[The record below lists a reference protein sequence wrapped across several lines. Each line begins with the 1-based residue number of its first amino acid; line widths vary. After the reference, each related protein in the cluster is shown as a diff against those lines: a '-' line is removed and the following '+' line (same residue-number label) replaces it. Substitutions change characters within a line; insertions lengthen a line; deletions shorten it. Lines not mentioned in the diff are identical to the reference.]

1 MRLNKLILKGFK
13 SFANK
18 TEILFTPGV
27 TTIVGPNGSGKSNI
41 SDAVRWVLGEQS
53 NKSLRANKASD
64 VIFQGTEEKKALGY
78 AQVSIVFSNDD
89 NALPVEYQE
98 VEVTRRMYRSGESE
112 FFINNKK
119 ARMKDVRELFLDTG
133 VGKDGYSII
142 GQGRIDEILS
152 NKPEDRRAIFEEASG
167 VSKYRY
173 KKEESLRKLDKTE
186 ANLLR
191 IKDIL
196 YEIEQN
202 EARLKGESEK
212 AREYKGLME
221 EYKKVDVSI
230 SYNAYEKIEKNLL
243 KFTADK
249 DRLIDDLKLS
259 EIRNKEVEESA
270 APLQAEL
277 KKYEALIDE
286 IKEQRNKDLRDFDIN
301 RQKLE
306 INKEKLKSIEDKVL
320 DNKLKEKEHENKL
333 LESEEKIKTLSLVKK
348 SSEETLLNIA
358 KDLEALKNENAS
370 YDRTSYDD
378 AMNMG
383 LALDKE
389 LEALRLSIENKNNNK
404 TTQNEKLTDI
414 EKKISDKENDL
425 NKQNDEFDKASEELK
440 ELNKLFNEKEN
451 LYKKAKD
458 EITAKVDDLAKSK
471 DAYFALEND
480 TRVLEKSYEMHK
492 NLEENLDGYYR
503 SVKEIAKAAKKNYF
517 KSDSRLVVDIFNCD
531 EKYSLAIESALQSN
545 LQAIVIDRDDYAKE
559 YIDFLKKNNYGR
571 ATFYPLNRYTSRS
584 NENYNINDKDA
595 IGFASEL
602 ITYDKKYDN
611 LFKSLLQRTV
621 VTTTFDAALRISK
634 AHKQYRYVS
643 LDGQIINSSGSIV
656 GGSQVKSSFIS
667 RKHMLTKLIDE
678 INEKKKSLEAA
689 KAALINKE
697 EVIKSEK
704 TSYDKLNEE
713 IIAINEKINA
723 AKKEINSLEIN
734 IAFAQRDISEAK
746 TQREELTKSLEA
758 LEEEI
763 AQGAKDLEELKSKK
777 LEHEKT
783 IEAEKE
789 LIKGFEEEKD
799 RRNEKLLQISVEKST
814 LEAKLERTVEDIAIS
829 QEYIAKS
836 QEIKDGLASDFKE
849 LSQNK
854 EALENENASIM
865 DFLKKNEELEQ
876 EYIDKINQKTDEKEK
891 VLSKI
896 FDLQNEIKTCQEG
909 IIAIKDEINK
919 NEVLLARN
927 EVMKDNIKE
936 KLLNDYFI
944 NVENIDKDSL
954 VKASSKDL
962 KELQEKIDAL
972 GDVSLSSIKEYED
985 TLTRLEFLRKQ
996 YDDMQESKEDLLNII
1011 DDIDETIKIKFKDN
1025 FNIIQGYFSEIF
1037 QNLFGGGEAKIYIS
1051 DESDILNSGIEIEAR
1066 PPGKSMQS
1074 LSLLSGGE
1082 KTLTAIALLFAVLK
1096 SKPSPFCILDEI
1108 DAALDDANISKY
1120 TAYLDRIKDET
1131 QFILIT
1137 HRKVTMEI
1145 SDAIYGITM
1154 KEKGISSILS
1164 MKLT

>member
-1 MRLNKLILKGFK
+1 
-13 SFANK
+13 
-18 TEILFTPGV
+18 
-27 TTIVGPNGSGKSNI
+27 
-41 SDAVRWVLGEQS
+41 
-53 NKSLRANKASD
+53 
-64 VIFQGTEEKKALGY
+64 
-78 AQVSIVFSNDD
+78 
-89 NALPVEYQE
+89 
-98 VEVTRRMYRSGESE
+98 
-112 FFINNKK
+112 
-119 ARMKDVRELFLDTG
+119 
-133 VGKDGYSII
+133 
-142 GQGRIDEILS
+142 
-152 NKPEDRRAIFEEASG
+152 
-167 VSKYRY
+167 
-173 KKEESLRKLDKTE
+173 
-186 ANLLR
+186 
-191 IKDIL
+191 
-196 YEIEQN
+196 
-202 EARLKGESEK
+202 
-212 AREYKGLME
+212 
-221 EYKKVDVSI
+221 
-230 SYNAYEKIEKNLL
+230 
-243 KFTADK
+243 
-249 DRLIDDLKLS
+249 
-259 EIRNKEVEESA
+259 
-270 APLQAEL
+270 
-277 KKYEALIDE
+277 
-286 IKEQRNKDLRDFDIN
+286 
-301 RQKLE
+301 
-306 INKEKLKSIEDKVL
+306 
-320 DNKLKEKEHENKL
+320 
-333 LESEEKIKTLSLVKK
+333 
-348 SSEETLLNIA
+348 
-358 KDLEALKNENAS
+358 
-370 YDRTSYDD
+370 
-378 AMNMG
+378 
-383 LALDKE
+383 
-389 LEALRLSIENKNNNK
+389 
-404 TTQNEKLTDI
+404 
-414 EKKISDKENDL
+414 
-425 NKQNDEFDKASEELK
+425 
-440 ELNKLFNEKEN
+440 
-451 LYKKAKD
+451 
-458 EITAKVDDLAKSK
+458 
-471 DAYFALEND
+471 
-480 TRVLEKSYEMHK
+480 
-492 NLEENLDGYYR
+492 
-503 SVKEIAKAAKKNYF
+503 
-517 KSDSRLVVDIFNCD
+517 
-531 EKYSLAIESALQSN
+531 
-545 LQAIVIDRDDYAKE
+545 
-559 YIDFLKKNNYGR
+559 
-571 ATFYPLNRYTSRS
+571 
-584 NENYNINDKDA
+584 
-595 IGFASEL
+595 
-602 ITYDKKYDN
+602 
-611 LFKSLLQRTV
+611 
-621 VTTTFDAALRISK
+621 
-634 AHKQYRYVS
+634 
-643 LDGQIINSSGSIV
+643 
-656 GGSQVKSSFIS
+656 
-667 RKHMLTKLIDE
+667 MLTKLMDE

-697 EVIKSEK
+697 EELKNKKI
-704 TSYDKLNEE
+704 SYDKLNEE

-746 TQREELTKSLEA
+746 TQREELTRLLEA
-758 LEEEI
+758 LEEEL

-814 LEAKLERTVEDIAIS
+814 FEAKLERTEEDIAIS

-936 KLLNDYFI
+936 KLSNDYFI
-944 NVENIDKDSL
+944 NVENIDKESL

-1025 FNIIQGYFSEIF
+1025 FNIIQGYFSDIF

>member
-18 TEILFTPGV
+18 TEIVFTPGV
-27 TTIVGPNGSGKSNI
+27 TTVVGPNGSGKSNI

-259 EIRNKEVEESA
+259 EIKNKEVEESA

-306 INKEKLKSIEDKVL
+306 INKEKLRSIEDKIL

-333 LESEEKIKTLSLVKK
+333 LESEEKIKTLSILKK
-348 SSEETLLNIA
+348 SSEETLLKIA

-404 TTQNEKLTDI
+404 ATQNEKLTDI
-414 EKKISDKENDL
+414 EKKISDKENEL
-425 NKQNDEFDKASEELK
+425 NKQNDEFDKANNNLND
-440 ELNKLFNEKEN
+440 LNKTFSEKVE

-458 EITAKVDDLAKSK
+458 EITAKVDDLVKSK

-480 TRVLEKSYEMHK
+480 IRVLEKSYEMHK

-545 LQAIVIDRDDYAKE
+545 LQAIVIDRDDDAKE

-571 ATFYPLNRYTSRS
+571 ATFYPLNRYNSRS

-634 AHKQYRYVS
+634 VYKQYRYVS

-667 RKHMLTKLIDE
+667 RKHMLTKLMDE
-678 INEKKKSLEAA
+678 IKEKEKALADAKKL
-689 KAALINKE
+689 LINNE
-697 EVIKSEK
+697 EEIKLEK
-704 TSYDKLNEE
+704 ISYDKLNEE
-713 IIAINEKINA
+713 IIAINEKINT

-746 TQREELTKSLEA
+746 TQREELMKSLEA

-763 AQGAKDLEELKSKK
+763 AQGTKGLEELKSKK

-814 LEAKLERTVEDIAIS
+814 LEAKLERTEEDLAIS

-836 QEIKDGLASDFKE
+836 QEIKDGLANDFKE
-849 LSQNK
+849 LSKNK

-896 FDLQNEIKTCQEG
+896 FDLQNEIKTCQES

-936 KLLNDYFI
+936 KLSNDYFI
-944 NVENIDKDSL
+944 NVENIDKESL
-954 VKASSKDL
+954 VKASTKDL
-962 KELQEKIDAL
+962 KELQEKIDVL

>member
-18 TEILFTPGV
+18 TEIVFTPGV

-78 AQVSIVFSNDD
+78 AQVSIIFSNDD

-259 EIRNKEVEESA
+259 EIKNKEVEESA

-333 LESEEKIKTLSLVKK
+333 LESEEKIKTLSILKK

-383 LALDKE
+383 LKLDKE

-404 TTQNEKLTDI
+404 ATQNEKLTDI
-414 EKKISDKENDL
+414 EKKISDKENEL
-425 NKQNDEFDKASEELK
+425 NKQNDEFDKANSN
-440 ELNKLFNEKEN
+440 LNDLTKTFGEKEK

-480 TRVLEKSYEMHK
+480 IRVLEKSYEMHK

-517 KSDSRLVVDIFNCD
+517 KSESRLVVDIFNCD

-545 LQAIVIDRDDYAKE
+545 LQAIVIDRDDDAKE

-634 AHKQYRYVS
+634 VYKQYRYVS

-667 RKHMLTKLIDE
+667 RKHMLTKLMDE
-678 INEKKKSLEAA
+678 TNEKRKSLEAA

-697 EVIKSEK
+697 EEIKTEK
-704 TSYDKLNEE
+704 TSHDKLNEE
-713 IIAINEKINA
+713 IIAINEKINV

-746 TQREELTKSLEA
+746 IQREELTRSLEV

-763 AQGAKDLEELKSKK
+763 TQGTKNLEELKSKK
-777 LEHEKT
+777 LEHEKK

-814 LEAKLERTVEDIAIS
+814 LEAKLERTEEDIAIS
-829 QEYIAKS
+829 QDYIAKS

-854 EALENENASIM
+854 EAFENENASIM

-936 KLLNDYFI
+936 KLSNDYFI
-944 NVENIDKDSL
+944 NVENIDKESL
-954 VKASSKDL
+954 VKASTKDL
-962 KELQEKIDAL
+962 KELQEKIDSL

-996 YDDMQESKEDLLNII
+996 YDDMQESKDDLLNII

>member
-13 SFANK
+13 SFANR
-18 TEILFTPGV
+18 TEIVFTPGV

-78 AQVSIVFSNDD
+78 AQVSIIFSNDD

-112 FFINNKK
+112 FLINNKK

-173 KKEESLRKLDKTE
+173 KKEESLRKLEKTE

-259 EIRNKEVEESA
+259 EIKNKEVEESA

-306 INKEKLKSIEDKVL
+306 INKEKLRSIEDKIL

-333 LESEEKIKTLSLVKK
+333 LESEEKIKTLSILKK

-404 TTQNEKLTDI
+404 ATQNEKLTDI
-414 EKKISDKENDL
+414 EKKISDKENEL
-425 NKQNDEFDKASEELK
+425 NKQNDEFDKANNNLND
-440 ELNKLFNEKEN
+440 LNKTFSEKVE

-458 EITAKVDDLAKSK
+458 EITAKVDDLVKSK

-480 TRVLEKSYEMHK
+480 IRVLEKSYEMHK

-545 LQAIVIDRDDYAKE
+545 LQAIVIDRDDDAKE

-571 ATFYPLNRYTSRS
+571 ATFYPLNRYNSRS
-584 NENYNINDKDA
+584 NENYNIKDKDA

-634 AHKQYRYVS
+634 VYKQYRYVS

-667 RKHMLTKLIDE
+667 RKHMLTKLMDE
-678 INEKKKSLEAA
+678 IKEKEKALADAKKL
-689 KAALINKE
+689 LINNE
-697 EVIKSEK
+697 EEIKLEK
-704 TSYDKLNEE
+704 ISYDKLNEE
-713 IIAINEKINA
+713 IIAINEKINT

-746 TQREELTKSLEA
+746 TQREEFTKSLEVF
-758 LEEEI
+758 EEEI
-763 AQGAKDLEELKSKK
+763 AQGTKDLEELKHKK

-814 LEAKLERTVEDIAIS
+814 LEAKLERTEEDIAIS

-836 QEIKDGLASDFKE
+836 QEIKDGLANDFKD
-849 LSQNK
+849 LSKNK

-936 KLLNDYFI
+936 KLSNDYFI

>member
-18 TEILFTPGV
+18 TEIVFTPGV
-27 TTIVGPNGSGKSNI
+27 TTVVGPNGSGKSNI

-78 AQVSIVFSNDD
+78 AQVSIIFSNDD

-112 FFINNKK
+112 FLINNKK
-119 ARMKDVRELFLDTG
+119 ARLKDVKELFLDTG

-186 ANLLR
+186 TNLLR

-202 EARLKGESEK
+202 EARLKDESQK
-212 AREYKGLME
+212 AREYKTLME

-230 SYNAYEKIEKNLL
+230 SYYAYEKIEKNLIKFMGDKERLLDEL
-243 KFTADK
+243 K
-249 DRLIDDLKLS
+249 IS
-259 EIRNKEVEESA
+259 EEKNKEVEASA
-270 APLQAEL
+270 LPLQSEL
-277 KKYEALIDE
+277 KKYELLIDE
-286 IKEQRNKDLRDFDIN
+286 IKEKRNKDLRDFDTN

-306 INKEKLKSIEDKVL
+306 LNKEKLKSIEDKL
-320 DNKLKEKEHENKL
+320 FDNKLREKEHEKKL
-333 LESEEKIKTLSLVKK
+333 KESEEKIDSLGKKK
-348 SSEETLLNIA
+348 SLSEEKLLGINKELEDLKKEKSSFDKANYDEAIEKNIELD
-358 KDLEALKNENAS
+358 KILEALKLNIENAKNNKNDLLS
-370 YDRTSYDD
+370 SLKELETKFELKENEIKTKKDELNKSKVELDSL
-378 AMNMG
+378 NN
-383 LALDKE
+383 LFLDKE
-389 LEALRLSIENKNNNK
+389 K
-404 TTQNEKLTDI
+404 TYTNI
-414 EKKISDKENDL
+414 KEHIAQ
-425 NKQNDEFDKASEELK
+425 KTE
-440 ELNKLFNEKEN
+440 ELNKE
-451 LYKKAKD
+451 
-458 EITAKVDDLAKSK
+458 K
-471 DAYFALEND
+471 DAFINLEND
-480 TRVLEKSYEMHK
+480 IKVLYKSYEMHK

-503 SVKEIAKAAKKNYF
+503 SIREIAKAVKKNYF
-517 KSDSRLVVDIFNCD
+517 KTKSTLLVDIFTC
-531 EKYSLAIESALQSN
+531 EEQYALAIESALQSN
-545 LQAIVIDRDDYAKE
+545 LQAIVIDKDDDAKE

-571 ATFYPLNRYTSRS
+571 ATFYPLNRYNFKSK
-584 NENYNINDKDA
+584 ENFDIDDKDA
-595 IGFASEL
+595 IAFASEL
-602 ITYDKKYDN
+602 ITYDKKYDA
-611 LFKSLLQRTV
+611 LFKTLLQKTV
-621 VTTTFDAALRISK
+621 VTKTFDAALKISK
-634 AHKQYRYVS
+634 KYKQYRYVS
-643 LDGQIINSSGSIV
+643 LDGQIINPSGSIV

-667 RKHMLTKLIDE
+667 RKQMLTKLMDE
-678 INEKKKSLEAA
+678 INDKKKMLEDEKILLA
-689 KAALINKE
+689 KKDADISHDKQNF
-697 EVIKSEK
+697 
-704 TSYDKLNEE
+704 DKLNQE
-713 IIAINEKINA
+713 IISYNEKISTS
-723 AKKEINSLEIN
+723 KKEINSAEIN
-734 IAFAQRDISEAK
+734 ISFMQ
-746 TQREELTKSLEA
+746 
-758 LEEEI
+758 
-763 AQGAKDLEELKSKK
+763 KDLDDTKK
-777 LEHEKT
+777 NIESLNLTITTSDENINKYLSEFDMRKKEKDEHDKT
-783 IEAEKE
+783 LLYQKDAM
-789 LIKGFEEEKD
+789 KGFEEEKEK
-799 RRNEKLLQISVEKST
+799 RNEKLLQMSVEKSSI
-814 LEAKLERTVEDIAIS
+814 EAKIDRLKDDIDEAYL
-829 QEYIAKS
+829 YINS
-836 QEIKDGLASDFKE
+836 SDEIKEKLLKGY
-849 LSQNK
+849 
-854 EALENENASIM
+854 EALSKDKESLSSENASIM
-865 DFLKKNEELEQ
+865 DFLKNNEELEQ
-876 EYIDKINQKTDEKEK
+876 EYIDKINQKTSEKEK

-896 FDLQNEIKTCQEG
+896 FDLQSAIKSCQEN

-919 NEVLLARN
+919 NDVLLARN

-936 KLLNDYFI
+936 KLSSDYFI
-944 NVENIDKDSL
+944 NIENIDTASL

-962 KELQEKIDAL
+962 KELQEKIDTL

-1025 FNIIQGYFSEIF
+1025 FNIIQGHFSEIF
-1037 QNLFGGGEAKIYIS
+1037 KNLFGGGEAKIYIT
-1051 DESDILNSGIEIEAR
+1051 DQNDILNSGIEIEAR

>member
-13 SFANK
+13 SFANR
-18 TEILFTPGV
+18 TEIVFTPGV

-78 AQVSIVFSNDD
+78 AQVSIIFSNDD

-112 FFINNKK
+112 FLINNKK

-173 KKEESLRKLDKTE
+173 KKEESLRKLEKTE

-259 EIRNKEVEESA
+259 EIKNKEVEESA

-306 INKEKLKSIEDKVL
+306 INKEKLRSIEDKIL

-333 LESEEKIKTLSLVKK
+333 LESEEKIKTLSILKK
-348 SSEETLLNIA
+348 SSEETLLKIA

-404 TTQNEKLTDI
+404 ATQNEKLTDI
-414 EKKISDKENDL
+414 EKRISDKENEL
-425 NKQNDEFDKASEELK
+425 NKQNDEFDKANNNLND
-440 ELNKLFNEKEN
+440 LNKTFSEKVE

-458 EITAKVDDLAKSK
+458 EITAKVDDLVKSK

-480 TRVLEKSYEMHK
+480 IRVLEKSYEMHK

-545 LQAIVIDRDDYAKE
+545 LQAIVIDRDDDAKE

-571 ATFYPLNRYTSRS
+571 ATFYPLNRYNSRS

-634 AHKQYRYVS
+634 VYKQYRYVS

-667 RKHMLTKLIDE
+667 RKHMLTKLMDE
-678 INEKKKSLEAA
+678 IKEKEKALADAKKL
-689 KAALINKE
+689 LINNE
-697 EVIKSEK
+697 EEIKLEK
-704 TSYDKLNEE
+704 ISYDKLNEE
-713 IIAINEKINA
+713 IIAINEKINT

-746 TQREELTKSLEA
+746 TQREELMKSLEA

-763 AQGAKDLEELKSKK
+763 AQGTKGLEELKSKK

-814 LEAKLERTVEDIAIS
+814 LEAKLERTEEDIVIS

-936 KLLNDYFI
+936 KLSNDYFI
-944 NVENIDKDSL
+944 NVENIDKESL
-954 VKASSKDL
+954 VKASTKDL

>member
-18 TEILFTPGV
+18 TEIVFTPGV
-27 TTIVGPNGSGKSNI
+27 TTVVGPNGSGKSNI

-78 AQVSIVFSNDD
+78 AQVSIIFSNED

-112 FFINNKK
+112 FLINNKK
-119 ARMKDVRELFLDTG
+119 ARLKDVRELFLDTG

-202 EARLKGESEK
+202 EARLKEESEK
-212 AREYKGLME
+212 AREYKGFME
-221 EYKKVDVSI
+221 EYKKVDVSL
-230 SYNAYEKIEKNLL
+230 SYYAYEKIEKNLL
-243 KFTADK
+243 KFSDEK
-249 DRLIDDLKLS
+249 QRLNDELRSS
-259 EIRNKEVEESA
+259 EEKNKEVEESA
-270 APLQAEL
+270 APLQSEL

-286 IKEQRNKDLRDFDIN
+286 IKEKRNKDLRDFDTN

-306 INKEKLKSIEDKVL
+306 INKEKLKGIEDKIF
-320 DNKLKEKEHENKL
+320 DNKLREKEHLIKL
-333 LESEEKIKTLSLVKK
+333 KESEEKIKNLSKEKKLGEEKLHELNKSLDALREEKNSYDK
-348 SSEETLLNIA
+348 SSYDEAIQKNIELD
-358 KDLEALKNENAS
+358 KGLEALKLKIDNANS
-370 YDRTSYDD
+370 
-378 AMNMG
+378 NKELL
-383 LALDKE
+383 LANLKEAEEKLSFKEKE
-389 LEALRLSIENKNNNK
+389 LESKEAELKKHEDDLELLNKDYISQEKAYNDLK
-404 TTQNEKLTDI
+404 LEITQ
-414 EKKISDKENDL
+414 KIDDL
-425 NKQNDEFDKASEELK
+425 NK
-440 ELNKLFNEKEN
+440 
-451 LYKKAKD
+451 AKD
-458 EITAKVDDLAKSK
+458 TLTN
-471 DAYFALEND
+471 LEND
-480 TRVLEKSYEMHK
+480 IKVLHKSYEMHK

-503 SVKEIAKAAKKNYF
+503 SVREIAKAAKKNYF
-517 KSDSRLVVDIFNCD
+517 ASESRLLVDIFDCE

-545 LQAIVIDRDDYAKE
+545 LQAIVIDKDDDAKE

-571 ATFYPLNRYTSRS
+571 ATFYPLNRYSLRS
-584 NENYNINDKDA
+584 NERFEIKDNEA

-602 ITYDKKYDN
+602 ISYDKKYEK
-611 LFKSLLQRTV
+611 LFKSLLQKTV
-621 VTTTFDAALRISK
+621 ITKTFDAALKISRQY
-634 AHKQYRYVS
+634 KQYRYVS

-667 RKHMLTKLIDE
+667 RKQMLTKLMDE
-678 INEKKKSLEAA
+678 IKDKKKIYEEDKLALASSEADI
-689 KAALINKE
+689 KA
-697 EVIKSEK
+697 EK
-704 TSYDKLNEE
+704 QNYDKLTQE
-713 IIAINEKINA
+713 ILAFNEKINTH
-723 AKKEINSLEIN
+723 KKEISSLEIN
-734 IAFAQRDISEAK
+734 ISYMQKDIDNSKSQLISVKDNIKTSEASINTYIQNYETMK
-746 TQREELTKSLEA
+746 QE
-758 LEEEI
+758 
-763 AQGAKDLEELKSKK
+763 K
-777 LEHEKT
+777 LEHDKKLSIEKD
-783 IEAEKE
+783 AM
-789 LIKGFEEEKD
+789 KGFEEEKEK
-799 RRNEKLLQISVEKST
+799 RNEKVLQLSVEKST
-814 LEAKLERTVEDIAIS
+814 LEAKLDRLNDDIDEAYQYINNSETIKERLKMDL
-829 QEYIAKS
+829 
-836 QEIKDGLASDFKE
+836 DE
-849 LSQNK
+849 LSKTKKN
-854 EALENENASIM
+854 LESENAGIM
-865 DFLKKNEELEQ
+865 EFLKNNEELEQ
-876 EYIDKINQKTDEKEK
+876 EYIDKINQKTSEKEK

-896 FDLQNEIKTCQEG
+896 FDLQNAIKACQES
-909 IIAIKDEINK
+909 IIAIKDEINR
-919 NEVLLARN
+919 NEVLVARN

-936 KLLNDYFI
+936 KLANDYFI
-944 NVENIDKDSL
+944 NIESIDTENLI
-954 VKASSKDL
+954 KASSKDL
-962 KELQEKIDAL
+962 KALQEKIDVL
-972 GDVSLSSIKEYED
+972 GDVSLSSIKEYDD

-996 YDDMQESKEDLLNII
+996 YDDMQDSKEDLLNII

-1025 FNIIQGYFSEIF
+1025 FNIIQGYFSDIF
-1037 QNLFGGGEAKIYIS
+1037 KNLFGGGEAKIYIT
-1051 DESDILNSGIEIEAR
+1051 DQNDILNSGIEIEAR

>member
-13 SFANK
+13 SFANR
-18 TEILFTPGV
+18 TEIVFTPGV

-78 AQVSIVFSNDD
+78 AQVSIIFSNDD

-249 DRLIDDLKLS
+249 ERLIDDLKLS
-259 EIRNKEVEESA
+259 EIKNKEVEESA

-306 INKEKLKSIEDKVL
+306 INREKLRSIEDKVL

-348 SSEETLLNIA
+348 SSEETLLKIA
-358 KDLEALKNENAS
+358 EDLEALKNENVS

-389 LEALRLSIENKNNNK
+389 LEALRISIENKNNNK

-414 EKKISDKENDL
+414 EKKISDKENEL
-425 NKQNDEFDKASEELK
+425 NKQNDEFDKANNN
-440 ELNKLFNEKEN
+440 LNDLTKTFSEKEE

-458 EITAKVDDLAKSK
+458 EITAKVDELAKSK

-480 TRVLEKSYEMHK
+480 IRVLEKSYEMHK

-517 KSDSRLVVDIFNCD
+517 KSESRLVVDIFNCD

-545 LQAIVIDRDDYAKE
+545 LQAIVIDRDDDAKE

-571 ATFYPLNRYTSRS
+571 VTFYPLNRYNSRS
-584 NENYNINDKDA
+584 KENYNIKDKDA

-634 AHKQYRYVS
+634 VHKQYRYVS

-667 RKHMLTKLIDE
+667 RKHMLTKLMDE

-689 KAALINKE
+689 KAAIINKE
-697 EVIKSEK
+697 EELKSEK

-734 IAFAQRDISEAK
+734 INFSKRDISEAK
-746 TQREELTKSLEA
+746 TQREELCKSLEA
-758 LEEEI
+758 LEEEL
-763 AQGAKDLEELKSKK
+763 AQGIKGLEELKSKK
-777 LEHEKT
+777 LEHERK

-936 KLLNDYFI
+936 KLSNDYFI
-944 NVENIDKDSL
+944 NVENIDKESL
-954 VKASSKDL
+954 VKASTKDL

>member
-13 SFANK
+13 SFANR
-18 TEILFTPGV
+18 TEIVFTPGV

-78 AQVSIVFSNDD
+78 AQVSIIFSNDD

-112 FFINNKK
+112 FLINNKK

-173 KKEESLRKLDKTE
+173 KKEESLRKLEKTE

-259 EIRNKEVEESA
+259 EIKNKEVEESA

-306 INKEKLKSIEDKVL
+306 INKEKLRSIEDKIL

-333 LESEEKIKTLSLVKK
+333 LESEEKIKTLSILKK
-348 SSEETLLNIA
+348 SSEETLLKIA

-404 TTQNEKLTDI
+404 ATQNEKLTDI
-414 EKKISDKENDL
+414 EKKISDKENEL
-425 NKQNDEFDKASEELK
+425 NKQNDEFDKANNNLND
-440 ELNKLFNEKEN
+440 LNKTFSEKVE

-458 EITAKVDDLAKSK
+458 EITAKVDDLVKSK

-480 TRVLEKSYEMHK
+480 IRVLEKSYEMHK

-545 LQAIVIDRDDYAKE
+545 LQAIVIDRDDDAKE

-571 ATFYPLNRYTSRS
+571 ATFYPLNRYNSRS

-634 AHKQYRYVS
+634 VYKQYRYVS

-667 RKHMLTKLIDE
+667 RKHMLTKLMDE
-678 INEKKKSLEAA
+678 IKEKEKALADAKKH
-689 KAALINKE
+689 LINNE
-697 EVIKSEK
+697 EEIKLEK
-704 TSYDKLNEE
+704 ISYDKLNEE
-713 IIAINEKINA
+713 IIAINEKINT

-746 TQREELTKSLEA
+746 TQREELMKSLEA

-763 AQGAKDLEELKSKK
+763 AQGTKGLEELKSKK

-814 LEAKLERTVEDIAIS
+814 LEAKLERTEEDIAIS

-836 QEIKDGLASDFKE
+836 QEIKDGLANDFKE
-849 LSQNK
+849 LSKNK

-896 FDLQNEIKTCQEG
+896 FDLQNEIKTCQES

-936 KLLNDYFI
+936 KLSNDYFI
-944 NVENIDKDSL
+944 NVENIDKESL
-954 VKASSKDL
+954 VKASTKDL

>member
-1 MRLNKLILKGFK
+1 
-13 SFANK
+13 
-18 TEILFTPGV
+18 
-27 TTIVGPNGSGKSNI
+27 
-41 SDAVRWVLGEQS
+41 
-53 NKSLRANKASD
+53 
-64 VIFQGTEEKKALGY
+64 
-78 AQVSIVFSNDD
+78 
-89 NALPVEYQE
+89 
-98 VEVTRRMYRSGESE
+98 
-112 FFINNKK
+112 
-119 ARMKDVRELFLDTG
+119 
-133 VGKDGYSII
+133 
-142 GQGRIDEILS
+142 
-152 NKPEDRRAIFEEASG
+152 
-167 VSKYRY
+167 
-173 KKEESLRKLDKTE
+173 
-186 ANLLR
+186 
-191 IKDIL
+191 
-196 YEIEQN
+196 
-202 EARLKGESEK
+202 
-212 AREYKGLME
+212 
-221 EYKKVDVSI
+221 
-230 SYNAYEKIEKNLL
+230 
-243 KFTADK
+243 
-249 DRLIDDLKLS
+249 
-259 EIRNKEVEESA
+259 
-270 APLQAEL
+270 
-277 KKYEALIDE
+277 
-286 IKEQRNKDLRDFDIN
+286 
-301 RQKLE
+301 
-306 INKEKLKSIEDKVL
+306 
-320 DNKLKEKEHENKL
+320 
-333 LESEEKIKTLSLVKK
+333 
-348 SSEETLLNIA
+348 
-358 KDLEALKNENAS
+358 
-370 YDRTSYDD
+370 
-378 AMNMG
+378 
-383 LALDKE
+383 
-389 LEALRLSIENKNNNK
+389 
-404 TTQNEKLTDI
+404 
-414 EKKISDKENDL
+414 
-425 NKQNDEFDKASEELK
+425 
-440 ELNKLFNEKEN
+440 
-451 LYKKAKD
+451 
-458 EITAKVDDLAKSK
+458 
-471 DAYFALEND
+471 
-480 TRVLEKSYEMHK
+480 
-492 NLEENLDGYYR
+492 
-503 SVKEIAKAAKKNYF
+503 
-517 KSDSRLVVDIFNCD
+517 
-531 EKYSLAIESALQSN
+531 
-545 LQAIVIDRDDYAKE
+545 
-559 YIDFLKKNNYGR
+559 
-571 ATFYPLNRYTSRS
+571 
-584 NENYNINDKDA
+584 
-595 IGFASEL
+595 
-602 ITYDKKYDN
+602 
-611 LFKSLLQRTV
+611 
-621 VTTTFDAALRISK
+621 
-634 AHKQYRYVS
+634 
-643 LDGQIINSSGSIV
+643 
-656 GGSQVKSSFIS
+656 
-667 RKHMLTKLIDE
+667 MLTKLMDE
-678 INEKKKSLEAA
+678 IKEKKKSLEVA

-697 EVIKSEK
+697 EEIKTEK

-713 IIAINEKINA
+713 IIAINEKINTV
-723 AKKEINSLEIN
+723 KKEINSLEIN

-746 TQREELTKSLEA
+746 TQREELTKLLEA
-758 LEEEI
+758 LEEEL

-789 LIKGFEEEKD
+789 LIKGFEAEKD

-814 LEAKLERTVEDIAIS
+814 LEAKLERTEEDIAIS

-836 QEIKDGLASDFKE
+836 QEIKDGLASEFKE

-909 IIAIKDEINK
+909 IITIKDEINK

-936 KLLNDYFI
+936 KLSNDYFI
-944 NVENIDKDSL
+944 NVENIDKESL
-954 VKASSKDL
+954 VKASTKDL

>member
-18 TEILFTPGV
+18 TEIVFTPGV

-212 AREYKGLME
+212 AREYKSLME

-249 DRLIDDLKLS
+249 ERLIDDLKLS
-259 EIRNKEVEESA
+259 EIKNKEVEESA

-306 INKEKLKSIEDKVL
+306 INKERLTSIEDKVL

-333 LESEEKIKTLSLVKK
+333 LESEEKIKTLSILKK

-389 LEALRLSIENKNNNK
+389 LEALRLNIENKNNNK

-414 EKKISDKENDL
+414 EKKISDKENEL
-425 NKQNDEFDKASEELK
+425 NKQNDEFDKANNNLNDLNKTFGEKEEL
-440 ELNKLFNEKEN
+440 
-451 LYKKAKD
+451 YKTAKD
-458 EITAKVDDLAKSK
+458 EITAKVDELAKSK

-480 TRVLEKSYEMHK
+480 IRVLEKSYEMHK

-517 KSDSRLVVDIFNCD
+517 KSESRLVVDIFNCD

-545 LQAIVIDRDDYAKE
+545 LQAIVIDRDDDAKE

-571 ATFYPLNRYTSRS
+571 ATFYPLNRYNSRS
-584 NENYNINDKDA
+584 NENYNIKDKDA

-634 AHKQYRYVS
+634 VYKQYRYVS

-667 RKHMLTKLIDE
+667 RKHMLTKLMDE
-678 INEKKKSLEAA
+678 IKEKKKSLEAA

-697 EVIKSEK
+697 EELKNEK

-746 TQREELTKSLEA
+746 TQREELMKSLEA

-763 AQGAKDLEELKSKK
+763 AQGTKDLEELKSKK

-814 LEAKLERTVEDIAIS
+814 LEAKLERTEEDIAIS

-927 EVMKDNIKE
+927 EVMKDNIKV
-936 KLLNDYFI
+936 KLSNDYFI

-996 YDDMQESKEDLLNII
+996 YDDMQVSKEDLLNII

>member
-13 SFANK
+13 SFANR
-18 TEILFTPGV
+18 TEIVFTPGV

-78 AQVSIVFSNDD
+78 AQVSIIFSNDD

-112 FFINNKK
+112 FLINNKK
-119 ARMKDVRELFLDTG
+119 ARLKDVRELFLDTG

-173 KKEESLRKLDKTE
+173 KKEESLRKLEKTE

-259 EIRNKEVEESA
+259 EIKNKEVEDSA

-306 INKEKLKSIEDKVL
+306 INKEKLRSIEDKIL

-333 LESEEKIKTLSLVKK
+333 LESEEKIKTLSILKK
-348 SSEETLLNIA
+348 SSEETLLKIA

-404 TTQNEKLTDI
+404 ATQNEKLTDI
-414 EKKISDKENDL
+414 EKKISDKENEL
-425 NKQNDEFDKASEELK
+425 NKQNDEFDKANNNLND
-440 ELNKLFNEKEN
+440 LNKTFSEKVE

-458 EITAKVDDLAKSK
+458 EITAKVDDLVKSK

-480 TRVLEKSYEMHK
+480 IRVLEKSYEMHK

-545 LQAIVIDRDDYAKE
+545 LQAIVIDRDDDAKE

-571 ATFYPLNRYTSRS
+571 ATFYPLNRYNSRS

-634 AHKQYRYVS
+634 VYKQYRYVS

-667 RKHMLTKLIDE
+667 RKHMLTKLMDE
-678 INEKKKSLEAA
+678 IKEKEKALADAKKL
-689 KAALINKE
+689 LINNE
-697 EVIKSEK
+697 EEIKLEK
-704 TSYDKLNEE
+704 ISYDKLNEE
-713 IIAINEKINA
+713 IIAINEKINT

-746 TQREELTKSLEA
+746 TQREELMKSLEA

-763 AQGAKDLEELKSKK
+763 AQGTKGLEELKSKK

-814 LEAKLERTVEDIAIS
+814 LEAKLERTEEDIAIS

-836 QEIKDGLASDFKE
+836 QEIKDGLANDFKE
-849 LSQNK
+849 LSKNK

-896 FDLQNEIKTCQEG
+896 FDLQNEIKTCQES

-936 KLLNDYFI
+936 KLSNDYFI
-944 NVENIDKDSL
+944 NVENIDKESL
-954 VKASSKDL
+954 VKASTKDL
-962 KELQEKIDAL
+962 KELQEKIDVL

>member
-18 TEILFTPGV
+18 TEIVFTPGV

-249 DRLIDDLKLS
+249 ERLIDDLKLS
-259 EIRNKEVEESA
+259 EIKNKEVEESA

-348 SSEETLLNIA
+348 SSEETLLKIA
-358 KDLEALKNENAS
+358 EDLEALKNENVS

-389 LEALRLSIENKNNNK
+389 HEALRLSIENKNNNK
-404 TTQNEKLTDI
+404 TTQNEKLKDI

-425 NKQNDEFDKASEELK
+425 NKQNDEFDKANNNLND
-440 ELNKLFNEKEN
+440 LNKTFGEKEE

-480 TRVLEKSYEMHK
+480 IRVLEKSYEMHK

-517 KSDSRLVVDIFNCD
+517 KSESRLVVDIFNCD

-545 LQAIVIDRDDYAKE
+545 LQAIVIDRDDDAKE

-571 ATFYPLNRYTSRS
+571 ATFYPLNRYNFRS

-634 AHKQYRYVS
+634 VYKQYRYVS

-667 RKHMLTKLIDE
+667 RKHMLTKLMDE
-678 INEKKKSLEAA
+678 IKEKEKALDDAKKL
-689 KAALINKE
+689 LINKE
-697 EVIKSEK
+697 EEIKSEK

-713 IIAINEKINA
+713 ILSINEKINT

-734 IAFAQRDISEAK
+734 INFSKRDISEAK

-763 AQGAKDLEELKSKK
+763 AQGTKDLEELKSKK

-814 LEAKLERTVEDIAIS
+814 LEAKLERTEEDIAIS

-896 FDLQNEIKTCQEG
+896 FDLQNEVKTCQEG

-936 KLLNDYFI
+936 KLSNDYFI
-944 NVENIDKDSL
+944 NVENIDKESL
-954 VKASSKDL
+954 VKASTKDL

>member
-1 MRLNKLILKGFK
+1 
-13 SFANK
+13 
-18 TEILFTPGV
+18 
-27 TTIVGPNGSGKSNI
+27 
-41 SDAVRWVLGEQS
+41 
-53 NKSLRANKASD
+53 
-64 VIFQGTEEKKALGY
+64 
-78 AQVSIVFSNDD
+78 
-89 NALPVEYQE
+89 
-98 VEVTRRMYRSGESE
+98 
-112 FFINNKK
+112 
-119 ARMKDVRELFLDTG
+119 
-133 VGKDGYSII
+133 
-142 GQGRIDEILS
+142 
-152 NKPEDRRAIFEEASG
+152 
-167 VSKYRY
+167 
-173 KKEESLRKLDKTE
+173 
-186 ANLLR
+186 
-191 IKDIL
+191 
-196 YEIEQN
+196 
-202 EARLKGESEK
+202 
-212 AREYKGLME
+212 ME

-259 EIRNKEVEESA
+259 EIKNKEVEESA

-348 SSEETLLNIA
+348 SNEETLLKIA

-383 LALDKE
+383 LKLDKE
-389 LEALRLSIENKNNNK
+389 LEALRLSIENYNNNK
-404 TTQNEKLTDI
+404 ATQNKKLTDI
-414 EKKISDKENDL
+414 EKKISDKEDEL
-425 NKQNDEFDKASEELK
+425 NKQNDEFDKASEELD

-458 EITAKVDDLAKSK
+458 EITEKVDDLAKSK

-480 TRVLEKSYEMHK
+480 IKVLQKSYEMHK

-517 KSDSRLVVDIFNCD
+517 KSESRLVVDIFNCD

-545 LQAIVIDRDDYAKE
+545 LQAIVIDRDDDAKE

-634 AHKQYRYVS
+634 VYKQYRYVS

-667 RKHMLTKLIDE
+667 RKHMLTKLMDE
-678 INEKKKSLEAA
+678 INEKRKSLEAA
-689 KAALINKE
+689 KVALINKE
-697 EVIKSEK
+697 EELKSEK

-734 IAFAQRDISEAK
+734 INFSKRDISEAK
-746 TQREELTKSLEA
+746 TQREELMKSLEA
-758 LEEEI
+758 LEEDI
-763 AQGAKDLEELKSKK
+763 AQCAKDLEELKSKK

-936 KLLNDYFI
+936 KLSNDYFI
-944 NVENIDKDSL
+944 NVENIDKESL

-1025 FNIIQGYFSEIF
+1025 FNIIQGYFSKIF

-1120 TAYLDRIKDET
+1120 TAYLDRIKDGT

>member
-18 TEILFTPGV
+18 TEIVFTPGV

-259 EIRNKEVEESA
+259 EIKNKEVEESA

-306 INKEKLKSIEDKVL
+306 INKEKLRSIEDKVL

-348 SSEETLLNIA
+348 SGEETLLKIA

-383 LALDKE
+383 LKLDKE

-404 TTQNEKLTDI
+404 ATQNEKLKDI
-414 EKKISDKENDL
+414 EKKISDKENEL
-425 NKQNDEFDKASEELK
+425 NKQKDEFDKANSNLND
-440 ELNKLFNEKEN
+440 LNKTFSEKEE

-458 EITAKVDDLAKSK
+458 EITSKVDDLAKSK

-480 TRVLEKSYEMHK
+480 IRVLEKSYEMHK

-545 LQAIVIDRDDYAKE
+545 LQAIVIDRDDDAKE

-571 ATFYPLNRYTSRS
+571 ATFYPLNRYNSRL
-584 NENYNINDKDA
+584 NENYNIKDKDA

-602 ITYDKKYDN
+602 INYDKKYDN

-634 AHKQYRYVS
+634 VHKQYRYVS

-667 RKHMLTKLIDE
+667 RKHMLTKLMDE
-678 INEKKKSLEAA
+678 INEKRKSLEAS

-697 EVIKSEK
+697 EELKSEK

-713 IIAINEKINA
+713 IIAINEKINT

-746 TQREELTKSLEA
+746 TQREELMKSLEA

-763 AQGAKDLEELKSKK
+763 AQGIKGLEELKSKK

-799 RRNEKLLQISVEKST
+799 RRNEKLLQISVKKST
-814 LEAKLERTVEDIAIS
+814 LEAKLERTEEDIAIS

-836 QEIKDGLASDFKE
+836 QEIKDGLARDFKE

-854 EALENENASIM
+854 EALENENAGIM

-891 VLSKI
+891 VLSRI
-896 FDLQNEIKTCQEG
+896 FDLQNEIKNCQEG

-936 KLLNDYFI
+936 KLSNDYFI
-944 NVENIDKDSL
+944 NVEYIDKDSL
-954 VKASSKDL
+954 VKASAKDL

-985 TLTRLEFLRKQ
+985 TFTRLEFLRKQ

-1120 TAYLDRIKDET
+1120 TAYLDRIKEET

>member
-18 TEILFTPGV
+18 TEIVFTPGV

-78 AQVSIVFSNDD
+78 AQVSIIFSNDD

-212 AREYKGLME
+212 AREYKALME

-243 KFTADK
+243 KFNADK

-259 EIRNKEVEESA
+259 EIKNKEVEESA

-306 INKEKLKSIEDKVL
+306 INKEKLRSIEDKVL

-333 LESEEKIKTLSLVKK
+333 LESEEKIKTLSILKK

-404 TTQNEKLTDI
+404 ATQNEKLTDI
-414 EKKISDKENDL
+414 EKKISDKENEL
-425 NKQNDEFDKASEELK
+425 NKQNDEFDKANNNLND
-440 ELNKLFNEKEN
+440 LNKTFGEKEE

-480 TRVLEKSYEMHK
+480 IRVLEKSYEMHK

-517 KSDSRLVVDIFNCD
+517 KSESRLVVNIFNCD

-545 LQAIVIDRDDYAKE
+545 LQAIVIDRDDDAKE

-571 ATFYPLNRYTSRS
+571 ATFYPLNRYNSRS

-634 AHKQYRYVS
+634 VYKQYRYVS

-667 RKHMLTKLIDE
+667 RKHMLTKLMDE
-678 INEKKKSLEAA
+678 IKEKEKALADAKKL
-689 KAALINKE
+689 LINNE
-697 EVIKSEK
+697 EEIKLEK
-704 TSYDKLNEE
+704 ISYDKLNEE
-713 IIAINEKINA
+713 IIAINEKINT

-746 TQREELTKSLEA
+746 TQREELMKSLEA

-763 AQGAKDLEELKSKK
+763 AQGTKGLEELKSKK

-814 LEAKLERTVEDIAIS
+814 LEIKLEKTLEDIAFS
-829 QEYIAKS
+829 EEYIARS
-836 QEIKDGLASDFKE
+836 QEIKDSLASEFKE

-854 EALENENASIM
+854 EALENENAGIM

-896 FDLQNEIKTCQEG
+896 FALQNEIKTCQEG

-936 KLLNDYFI
+936 KLSNDYFI
-944 NVENIDKDSL
+944 NIENIDKESL
-954 VKASSKDL
+954 VKASTKDL

>member
-18 TEILFTPGV
+18 TEIVFTPGV

-78 AQVSIVFSNDD
+78 AQVSIIFSNDD

-259 EIRNKEVEESA
+259 EIKNKEVEESA

-348 SSEETLLNIA
+348 SSEETLLKIA

-378 AMNMG
+378 AINMG
-383 LALDKE
+383 MELDKE

-404 TTQNEKLTDI
+404 ATQNEKLTDI
-414 EKKISDKENDL
+414 EKKISDKENEL
-425 NKQNDEFDKASEELK
+425 NKQNDEFDKANNN
-440 ELNKLFNEKEN
+440 LNDLTKTFSEKEE

-458 EITAKVDDLAKSK
+458 EITAKVDELAKSK

-480 TRVLEKSYEMHK
+480 IRVLEKSYEMHK

-517 KSDSRLVVDIFNCD
+517 KSESRLVVDIFNCD

-545 LQAIVIDRDDYAKE
+545 LQAIVIDRDDDAKE

-571 ATFYPLNRYTSRS
+571 ATFYPLNRYTSRL

-634 AHKQYRYVS
+634 VYKQYRYVS

-667 RKHMLTKLIDE
+667 RKHMLTKLMDE

-697 EVIKSEK
+697 EELKSEK

-713 IIAINEKINA
+713 IIAINEKINT

-746 TQREELTKSLEA
+746 IQREELTRSLEV
-758 LEEEI
+758 LEEEL
-763 AQGAKDLEELKSKK
+763 AQGTKGLEELKSKK

-896 FDLQNEIKTCQEG
+896 FDLQNEIKSCQEG
-909 IIAIKDEINK
+909 IISIKDEINK

-936 KLLNDYFI
+936 KLSNDYFI
-944 NVENIDKDSL
+944 NVENIDKESL
-954 VKASSKDL
+954 VKASTKDL

-972 GDVSLSSIKEYED
+972 GVVSLSSIKEYED

>member
-13 SFANK
+13 SFANR
-18 TEILFTPGV
+18 TEIVFTPGV

-249 DRLIDDLKLS
+249 ERLIDDLKLS
-259 EIRNKEVEESA
+259 EIKNKEVEESA

-306 INKEKLKSIEDKVL
+306 INKEKLRSIEDKVL

-348 SSEETLLNIA
+348 SSEETLLKIA
-358 KDLEALKNENAS
+358 KDLEVLKNENAS

-383 LALDKE
+383 LTLDKE

-404 TTQNEKLTDI
+404 TTQNKKLTDI
-414 EKKISDKENDL
+414 EKKISDKENEL
-425 NKQNDEFDKASEELK
+425 NKQNDEFDKANSNLSD
-440 ELNKLFNEKEN
+440 LNKTFSEKEE

-458 EITAKVDDLAKSK
+458 EITAKVDELAKSK

-480 TRVLEKSYEMHK
+480 IRVLEKSYEMHK

-517 KSDSRLVVDIFNCD
+517 KSESRLVVDIFNCD

-545 LQAIVIDRDDYAKE
+545 LQAIVIDRDDDAKE

-584 NENYNINDKDA
+584 NENYNIKDKDA

-634 AHKQYRYVS
+634 VYKQYRYVS

-667 RKHMLTKLIDE
+667 RKHMLTKLMDE
-678 INEKKKSLEAA
+678 IKEKKKSLEAA

-697 EVIKSEK
+697 EELKSEK

-799 RRNEKLLQISVEKST
+799 RRNEKLLKISVEKST
-814 LEAKLERTVEDIAIS
+814 LEAKLERTEEDIAIS

-854 EALENENASIM
+854 EAIENENAGIM

-896 FDLQNEIKTCQEG
+896 FDLQNEIKTCQES

-936 KLLNDYFI
+936 KLSNDYFI
-944 NVENIDKDSL
+944 NVEKIDKESL
-954 VKASSKDL
+954 VKASTKDL

>member
-13 SFANK
+13 SFANR
-18 TEILFTPGV
+18 TEIVFTPGV

-41 SDAVRWVLGEQS
+41 SDAVRWALGEQS

-259 EIRNKEVEESA
+259 EIKNKEVEESA

-348 SSEETLLNIA
+348 SSEETLLKIA
-358 KDLEALKNENAS
+358 EDLEALKNENVS

-389 LEALRLSIENKNNNK
+389 LEALRLNIENKNNNK
-404 TTQNEKLTDI
+404 TTQNENLTDI
-414 EKKISDKENDL
+414 EKKISDKENEL
-425 NKQNDEFDKASEELK
+425 NKQNDEFDKANNN
-440 ELNKLFNEKEN
+440 LNDLTKMFSEKEE

-458 EITAKVDDLAKSK
+458 EITAKVDELAKSK

-480 TRVLEKSYEMHK
+480 IRVLEKSYEMHK

-517 KSDSRLVVDIFNCD
+517 KSESRLVVDIFNCD

-545 LQAIVIDRDDYAKE
+545 LQAIVIDRDDDAKE

-584 NENYNINDKDA
+584 NENYNIKDKDA

-634 AHKQYRYVS
+634 VYKQYRYVS

-667 RKHMLTKLIDE
+667 RKHMLTKLMDE
-678 INEKKKSLEAA
+678 IKEKKKSLEAA

-697 EVIKSEK
+697 EELKSEK

-799 RRNEKLLQISVEKST
+799 RRNEKLLKISVEKST
-814 LEAKLERTVEDIAIS
+814 LEAKLERTEEDIAIS

-854 EALENENASIM
+854 EAIENENAGIM

-896 FDLQNEIKTCQEG
+896 FDLQNEIKTCQES

-936 KLLNDYFI
+936 KLSNDYFI
-944 NVENIDKDSL
+944 NVENIDKESL
-954 VKASSKDL
+954 VKASTKDL

>member
-18 TEILFTPGV
+18 TEIVFTPGV

-112 FFINNKK
+112 FLINNKK

-249 DRLIDDLKLS
+249 ERLIDDLKLS
-259 EIRNKEVEESA
+259 EIKNKEVEESA

-348 SSEETLLNIA
+348 SNEETLLKIA

-404 TTQNEKLTDI
+404 ATQNEKLTDI
-414 EKKISDKENDL
+414 EKKISDKEDEL
-425 NKQNDEFDKASEELK
+425 NKQNDEFDKANSNLND
-440 ELNKLFNEKEN
+440 LNKAFGEKEE

-480 TRVLEKSYEMHK
+480 IRVLEKSYEMHK

-517 KSDSRLVVDIFNCD
+517 KSESRLVVDIFNCD

-545 LQAIVIDRDDYAKE
+545 LQAIVIDRDDDAKE

-571 ATFYPLNRYTSRS
+571 ATFYPLNRYNSRL
-584 NENYNINDKDA
+584 NENYNIKDKDA

-634 AHKQYRYVS
+634 VYKQYRYVS

-667 RKHMLTKLIDE
+667 RKHMLTKLMDE

-697 EVIKSEK
+697 EELKSEK

-713 IIAINEKINA
+713 IIAINEKINTV
-723 AKKEINSLEIN
+723 KKEINSLEIN

-763 AQGAKDLEELKSKK
+763 AQGTKGLEELKSKK

-814 LEAKLERTVEDIAIS
+814 LEIKLEKTLEDIAFS
-829 QEYIAKS
+829 EEYIARS
-836 QEIKDGLASDFKE
+836 QEIKDSLASEFKE

-854 EALENENASIM
+854 EALENENAGIM

-896 FDLQNEIKTCQEG
+896 FALQNEIKTCQEF

-936 KLLNDYFI
+936 KLSNDYFI
-944 NVENIDKDSL
+944 NVENIDKESL

>member
-18 TEILFTPGV
+18 TEIVFTPGV
-27 TTIVGPNGSGKSNI
+27 TTVVGPNGSGKSNI

-53 NKSLRANKASD
+53 NKSLRANKSSD

-78 AQVSIVFSNDD
+78 AQVSIIFSNDD
-89 NALPVEYQE
+89 NSLPVEYQE

-112 FFINNKK
+112 FLINNKK

-202 EARLKGESEK
+202 EARLKSESEK

-230 SYNAYEKIEKNLL
+230 SYSAYEKIEKNLI

-249 DRLIDDLKLS
+249 DRLVDELKLS
-259 EIRNKEVEESA
+259 EIKNKEVEESS
-270 APLQAEL
+270 APLQSEL
-277 KKYEALIDE
+277 KRYEALIDE

-306 INKEKLKSIEDKVL
+306 INKEKLNSIEDKIL
-320 DNKLKEKEHENKL
+320 DNKLKEKEHANKL
-333 LESEEKIKTLSLVKK
+333 LESEEKIKTLSQVKK
-348 SSEETLLNIA
+348 SSEENLLNIA
-358 KDLEALKNENAS
+358 KDLEALKSEKAS
-370 YDRTSYDD
+370 YDKTSYDE
-378 AMNMG
+378 AMNKG
-383 LALDKE
+383 LELDRELEATKLGIANYESNKTTEREKAKE
-389 LEALRLSIENKNNNK
+389 LE
-404 TTQNEKLTDI
+404 
-414 EKKISDKENDL
+414 KKILEKENDL
-425 NKQNDEFDKASEELK
+425 KKQNDEFKKASEGLDD
-440 ELNKLFNEKEN
+440 LNNSFVEKDKLYE
-451 LYKKAKD
+451 KAKND
-458 EITAKVDDLAKSK
+458 IASRSDDLAKSK

-480 TRVLEKSYEMHK
+480 LKVLQKSYEMHK

-503 SVKEIAKAAKKNYF
+503 SVREISKAAKKNFF
-517 KSDSRLVVDIFNCD
+517 KSDSSLLVDIFNCE

-545 LQAIVIDRDDYAKE
+545 LQAIVIDKDDDAKE

-571 ATFYPLNRYTSRS
+571 ATFYPLNRYKSYAS
-584 NENYNINDKDA
+584 ENFGINDKDA
-595 IGFASEL
+595 IDFASEL
-602 ITYDKKYDN
+602 ITFDKKYEN

-621 VTTTFDAALRISK
+621 VTKTFDAALRISK
-634 AHKQYRYVS
+634 TYKQYRYVS
-643 LDGQIINSSGSIV
+643 LDGQIINPSGSIV

-667 RKHMLTKLIDE
+667 RKHMLSKLMEE
-678 INEKKKSLEAA
+678 INDK
-689 KAALINKE
+689 KAALDEAKTSVIKKE
-697 EVIKSEK
+697 EEIKNEK
-704 TSYDKLNEE
+704 SIYDKLNEE
-713 IIAINEKINA
+713 ILSINEKIDMH
-723 AKKEINSLEIN
+723 KKEINSLEIN
-734 IAFAQRDISEAK
+734 INFAQRDISQAK
-746 TQREELTKSLEA
+746 KELEDIKVSLNAFDEKIVQA
-758 LEEEI
+758 N
-763 AQGAKDLEELKSKK
+763 KDLEVLKEKK
-777 LEHEKT
+777 AEHEKK
-783 IEAEKE
+783 IELEKE

-814 LEAKLERTVEDIAIS
+814 LEAKLERIVEDIALS
-829 QEYIAKS
+829 EEYIAKS
-836 QEIKDGLASDFKE
+836 QDIKAALASDFKE

-854 EALENENASIM
+854 EALESENASIM

-876 EYIDKINQKTDEKEK
+876 VYIDKINEKTDEKEK

-896 FDLQNEIKTCQEG
+896 FELQNEIKACQEN
-909 IIAIKDEINK
+909 IISIKDEINK

-936 KLLNDYFI
+936 KLSNDYFI
-944 NVENIDKDSL
+944 NIETIDKESL
-954 VKASSKDL
+954 VKASTKDL
-962 KELQEKIDAL
+962 RELQEKIDVL
-972 GDVSLSSIKEYED
+972 GEVSLSSIKEYED

-996 YDDMQESKEDLLNII
+996 FDDMQESKEDLLNII

-1051 DESDILNSGIEIEAR
+1051 DENDILNSGIEIEAR

-1120 TAYLDRIKDET
+1120 TAYLDRIKEET

>member
-13 SFANK
+13 SFANR
-18 TEILFTPGV
+18 TEIVFTPGV

-78 AQVSIVFSNDD
+78 AQVSIIFSNDD

-112 FFINNKK
+112 FLINNKK

-173 KKEESLRKLDKTE
+173 KKEESLRKLEKTE

-259 EIRNKEVEESA
+259 EIKNKEVEESA

-306 INKEKLKSIEDKVL
+306 INKEKLRSIEDKIL

-333 LESEEKIKTLSLVKK
+333 LESEEKIKTLSILKK
-348 SSEETLLNIA
+348 SSEETLLKIA

-404 TTQNEKLTDI
+404 ATQNEKLTDI
-414 EKKISDKENDL
+414 EKKISDKENEL
-425 NKQNDEFDKASEELK
+425 NKQNDEFDKANNNLND
-440 ELNKLFNEKEN
+440 LNKTFSEKVE

-458 EITAKVDDLAKSK
+458 EITAKVDDLVKSK

-480 TRVLEKSYEMHK
+480 IRVLEKSYEMHK

-545 LQAIVIDRDDYAKE
+545 LQAIVIDRDDDAKE

-571 ATFYPLNRYTSRS
+571 ATFYPLNRYNSRS

-634 AHKQYRYVS
+634 VYKQYRYVS

-667 RKHMLTKLIDE
+667 RKHMLTKLMDE
-678 INEKKKSLEAA
+678 IKEKEKALADAKKL
-689 KAALINKE
+689 LINNE
-697 EVIKSEK
+697 EEIKLEK
-704 TSYDKLNEE
+704 ISYDKLNEE
-713 IIAINEKINA
+713 IIAINEKINT

-746 TQREELTKSLEA
+746 TQREELMKSLEA

-763 AQGAKDLEELKSKK
+763 AQGTKGLEELKSKK

-814 LEAKLERTVEDIAIS
+814 LEAKLERTEEDIVIS

-936 KLLNDYFI
+936 KLSNDYFI
-944 NVENIDKDSL
+944 NVENIDKESL
-954 VKASSKDL
+954 VKASTKDL

>member
-18 TEILFTPGV
+18 TEIVFTPGV

-259 EIRNKEVEESA
+259 EIKNKEVEESA

-277 KKYEALIDE
+277 KKYEALIDQ

-348 SSEETLLNIA
+348 SSEETLLKIA

-414 EKKISDKENDL
+414 EKKISDKENEL
-425 NKQNDEFDKASEELK
+425 NKQNDEFDKANNNLND
-440 ELNKLFNEKEN
+440 LNKTFSEKEE
-451 LYKKAKD
+451 LYKKAKN
-458 EITAKVDDLAKSK
+458 EITAKVDELAKSK

-480 TRVLEKSYEMHK
+480 IRVLEKSYEMHK

-517 KSDSRLVVDIFNCD
+517 KSESRLVVDIFNCD
-531 EKYSLAIESALQSN
+531 EKHSLAIESALQSN
-545 LQAIVIDRDDYAKE
+545 LQAIVIDRDDDAKE

-634 AHKQYRYVS
+634 VHKQYRYVS

-667 RKHMLTKLIDE
+667 RKHMLTKLMDE
-678 INEKKKSLEAA
+678 IKEKKKSLEAA

-697 EVIKSEK
+697 EELKTEK
-704 TSYDKLNEE
+704 TFYDKLNEE
-713 IIAINEKINA
+713 IIAINEKINS

-758 LEEEI
+758 LEEEL

-814 LEAKLERTVEDIAIS
+814 FEAKLERTEEDIAIS

-936 KLLNDYFI
+936 KLSNDYFI
-944 NVENIDKDSL
+944 NVENIDKESL

-1025 FNIIQGYFSEIF
+1025 FNIIQGYFSDIF

>member
-13 SFANK
+13 SFANR
-18 TEILFTPGV
+18 TEIVFTPGV

-259 EIRNKEVEESA
+259 EIKNKEVEESA

-348 SSEETLLNIA
+348 SSEETLLKIA
-358 KDLEALKNENAS
+358 EDLEALKNENVS

-389 LEALRLSIENKNNNK
+389 LEALRLNIENKNNNK
-404 TTQNEKLTDI
+404 TTQNENLTDI
-414 EKKISDKENDL
+414 EKKISDKENEL
-425 NKQNDEFDKASEELK
+425 NKQNDEFDKANNN
-440 ELNKLFNEKEN
+440 LNDLTKMFSEKEE

-458 EITAKVDDLAKSK
+458 EITAKVDELAKSK

-480 TRVLEKSYEMHK
+480 IRVLEKSYEMHK

-517 KSDSRLVVDIFNCD
+517 KSESRLVVDIFNCD

-545 LQAIVIDRDDYAKE
+545 LQAIVIDRDDDAKE

-584 NENYNINDKDA
+584 SENYNINDKDA

-634 AHKQYRYVS
+634 VYKQYRYVS

-667 RKHMLTKLIDE
+667 RKHMLTKLMDE
-678 INEKKKSLEAA
+678 IKEKKKSLEAA

-697 EVIKSEK
+697 EELKSEK

-734 IAFAQRDISEAK
+734 IAFSQRDISEAK
-746 TQREELTKSLEA
+746 TQREELTKSLEV

-814 LEAKLERTVEDIAIS
+814 LEAKLERTEEDIAIS

-936 KLLNDYFI
+936 KLSNDYFI

-954 VKASSKDL
+954 VKASTKDL

-1120 TAYLDRIKDET
+1120 TAYLDRIKEET

>member
-18 TEILFTPGV
+18 TEIVFTPGV

-78 AQVSIVFSNDD
+78 AQVSIIFSNDD

-249 DRLIDDLKLS
+249 ERLIDDLKLS
-259 EIRNKEVEESA
+259 EIKNKEVEESA

-333 LESEEKIKTLSLVKK
+333 LESEEKIKTLSILKK
-348 SSEETLLNIA
+348 SSEETFLKIA
-358 KDLEALKNENAS
+358 NDLEALKNKNAS

-378 AMNMG
+378 AINMG
-383 LALDKE
+383 MELDKE

-404 TTQNEKLTDI
+404 ATQNEKLTDI
-414 EKKISDKENDL
+414 EKKISDKENEL
-425 NKQNDEFDKASEELK
+425 NKQNDEFDKANNNLND
-440 ELNKLFNEKEN
+440 LNKTFGEKEE

-458 EITAKVDDLAKSK
+458 EITAKVDELAKSK

-480 TRVLEKSYEMHK
+480 IRVLEKSYEMHK

-517 KSDSRLVVDIFNCD
+517 KSESRLVVDIFNCD

-571 ATFYPLNRYTSRS
+571 ATFYPLNRYNSRS
-584 NENYNINDKDA
+584 KESYNINDKDA

-634 AHKQYRYVS
+634 VYKQYRYVS

-667 RKHMLTKLIDE
+667 RKHMLTKLMDE
-678 INEKKKSLEAA
+678 IKEKKKSLEAA

-697 EVIKSEK
+697 EEIKTEK

-746 TQREELTKSLEA
+746 IQREELTRSLEV

-763 AQGAKDLEELKSKK
+763 TQGIKDLEELKSKK

-814 LEAKLERTVEDIAIS
+814 LEAKLERTEEDIAIS

-936 KLLNDYFI
+936 KLSNDYFI
-944 NVENIDKDSL
+944 NVENIDKESL
-954 VKASSKDL
+954 VKASSKNL
-962 KELQEKIDAL
+962 KELQEKIYAL

-1120 TAYLDRIKDET
+1120 TAYLDRIKEET

>member
-18 TEILFTPGV
+18 TEIVFTPGV

-78 AQVSIVFSNDD
+78 AQVSIIFSNDD

-259 EIRNKEVEESA
+259 EIKNKEVEESA

-333 LESEEKIKTLSLVKK
+333 LESEEKIKTLSILKK

-383 LALDKE
+383 LKLDKE

-404 TTQNEKLTDI
+404 ATQNEKLTDI
-414 EKKISDKENDL
+414 EKKISDKENEL
-425 NKQNDEFDKASEELK
+425 NKQNDEFDKANSN
-440 ELNKLFNEKEN
+440 LNDLTKTFGEKEK

-480 TRVLEKSYEMHK
+480 IRVLEKSYEMHK

-517 KSDSRLVVDIFNCD
+517 KSESRLVVDIFNCD

-545 LQAIVIDRDDYAKE
+545 LQAIVIDRDDDAKE

-634 AHKQYRYVS
+634 VYKQYRYVS

-667 RKHMLTKLIDE
+667 RKHMLTKLMDE
-678 INEKKKSLEAA
+678 TNEKRKSLEAA

-697 EVIKSEK
+697 EEIKTEK
-704 TSYDKLNEE
+704 TSHDKLNEE
-713 IIAINEKINA
+713 IIAINEKINV

-746 TQREELTKSLEA
+746 IQREELTRSLEV

-763 AQGAKDLEELKSKK
+763 TQGTKDLEELKSKK
-777 LEHEKT
+777 LEHEKK

-814 LEAKLERTVEDIAIS
+814 LEAKLERTEEDIAIS
-829 QEYIAKS
+829 QDYIAKS

-854 EALENENASIM
+854 EAFENENASIM

-936 KLLNDYFI
+936 KLSNDYFI
-944 NVENIDKDSL
+944 NVENIDKESL
-954 VKASSKDL
+954 VKASTKDL
-962 KELQEKIDAL
+962 KELQEKIDSL

-996 YDDMQESKEDLLNII
+996 YDDMQESKDDLLNII

>member
-18 TEILFTPGV
+18 TEIVFTPGV

-249 DRLIDDLKLS
+249 DRLIDNLKLS
-259 EIRNKEVEESA
+259 EIKNKEVEESA

-277 KKYEALIDE
+277 KKFEALIDE

-320 DNKLKEKEHENKL
+320 DNKLNEKEHENKL
-333 LESEEKIKTLSLVKK
+333 LESEEKIKTLSILKK

-404 TTQNEKLTDI
+404 ATQNDKLTDI
-414 EKKISDKENDL
+414 EKKISDKENEL
-425 NKQNDEFDKASEELK
+425 NKQNDEFDKANS
-440 ELNKLFNEKEN
+440 ELNDLNKTFSEMEE

-458 EITAKVDDLAKSK
+458 EITAKVDELAKSK

-480 TRVLEKSYEMHK
+480 IRVLEKSYEMHK

-517 KSDSRLVVDIFNCD
+517 KSESRLVVDIFNCD

-545 LQAIVIDRDDYAKE
+545 LQAIVIDRDDDAKE

-571 ATFYPLNRYTSRS
+571 ATFYPLNRYNSRS

-621 VTTTFDAALRISK
+621 ITTTFDAALRISK
-634 AHKQYRYVS
+634 VYKQYRYVS

-667 RKHMLTKLIDE
+667 RKHMLTKLMDE
-678 INEKKKSLEAA
+678 IKEKKKSLEAA
-689 KAALINKE
+689 KAALIYKE
-697 EVIKSEK
+697 EEIKSEK

-763 AQGAKDLEELKSKK
+763 AQGTKDLEELKSKK
-777 LEHEKT
+777 LEHEKK

-814 LEAKLERTVEDIAIS
+814 LEAKLERTEEDIAIS

-836 QEIKDGLASDFKE
+836 QDIKDSLASDFKE

-936 KLLNDYFI
+936 KLSNDYFI

>member
-18 TEILFTPGV
+18 TEIVFTPGV

-259 EIRNKEVEESA
+259 EIKNKEVEESA

-348 SSEETLLNIA
+348 SSEETLLKIA
-358 KDLEALKNENAS
+358 EDLEALKNENVS

-389 LEALRLSIENKNNNK
+389 HEALRLSIENKNNNK

-414 EKKISDKENDL
+414 EKKISDKENEL
-425 NKQNDEFDKASEELK
+425 NKQNDEFDKANNNLND
-440 ELNKLFNEKEN
+440 LNKTFSEKEE

-458 EITAKVDDLAKSK
+458 EITAKVDELAKSK

-480 TRVLEKSYEMHK
+480 IRVLEKSYEMHK

-517 KSDSRLVVDIFNCD
+517 KSESRLVVDIFNCD

-545 LQAIVIDRDDYAKE
+545 LQAIVIDRDDDAKE

-584 NENYNINDKDA
+584 NENFNINDKDA

-602 ITYDKKYDN
+602 IIYDKKYDN

-634 AHKQYRYVS
+634 VYKQYRYVS

-667 RKHMLTKLIDE
+667 RKHMLTKLMDE
-678 INEKKKSLEAA
+678 IKEKKKSLEAA
-689 KAALINKE
+689 KATLINKE
-697 EVIKSEK
+697 EEIKLEK

-713 IIAINEKINA
+713 IIAINEKINT

-746 TQREELTKSLEA
+746 TQREELMKSLEA

-763 AQGAKDLEELKSKK
+763 AQGAKGLEELKSKK

-814 LEAKLERTVEDIAIS
+814 LEAKLERTEEDIAIS

-836 QEIKDGLASDFKE
+836 QEIKDGLASEFKE

-936 KLLNDYFI
+936 KLSNDYFI
-944 NVENIDKDSL
+944 NVENIDKESL

>member
-18 TEILFTPGV
+18 TEIVFTPGV

-249 DRLIDDLKLS
+249 ERLIDDLKLS
-259 EIRNKEVEESA
+259 EIKNKEVEESA

-306 INKEKLKSIEDKVL
+306 INREKLRSIEDKVL

-383 LALDKE
+383 LKLDKE

-404 TTQNEKLTDI
+404 ATQNEKLTDI
-414 EKKISDKENDL
+414 EKKISDKENEL
-425 NKQNDEFDKASEELK
+425 NKQNDEFDKANNN
-440 ELNKLFNEKEN
+440 LNDLTKTFSEKEE

-458 EITAKVDDLAKSK
+458 EITAKVDELAKSK

-480 TRVLEKSYEMHK
+480 IRVLEKSYEMHK

-503 SVKEIAKAAKKNYF
+503 SVKEIAKAGKKNYF
-517 KSDSRLVVDIFNCD
+517 KSESRLVVDIFNCD
-531 EKYSLAIESALQSN
+531 EKHSLAIESALQSN
-545 LQAIVIDRDDYAKE
+545 LQAIVIDRDDDAKE

-584 NENYNINDKDA
+584 NENYNIKDKDA

-634 AHKQYRYVS
+634 VYKQYRYVS

-667 RKHMLTKLIDE
+667 RKHMLTKLMDE
-678 INEKKKSLEAA
+678 IKEKKKSLEAA

-697 EVIKSEK
+697 EELKNEK

-734 IAFAQRDISEAK
+734 IAFSQRDISEAK
-746 TQREELTKSLEA
+746 NQREDLTKSLEV
-758 LEEEI
+758 LEEEL
-763 AQGAKDLEELKSKK
+763 AQGTKDLEELKSKK
-777 LEHEKT
+777 LEHERK

-849 LSQNK
+849 LNKNK
-854 EALENENASIM
+854 EALENENELIM

-936 KLLNDYFI
+936 KLSNDYFI
-944 NVENIDKDSL
+944 NVENIDKESL
-954 VKASSKDL
+954 VKASTKDL

>member
-18 TEILFTPGV
+18 TEIAFTPGV

-249 DRLIDDLKLS
+249 ERLIDDLKLS
-259 EIRNKEVEESA
+259 EIKNKEVEESA

-306 INKEKLKSIEDKVL
+306 INKEKLRSIEDKVL

-348 SSEETLLNIA
+348 SSEETLLKIA

-383 LALDKE
+383 LTLDKE

-404 TTQNEKLTDI
+404 TTQNKKLTDI
-414 EKKISDKENDL
+414 EKKISDKENEL
-425 NKQNDEFDKASEELK
+425 NKQNDEFDKANSNLSD
-440 ELNKLFNEKEN
+440 LNKTFSEKEE

-458 EITAKVDDLAKSK
+458 EITAKVDELAKSK

-480 TRVLEKSYEMHK
+480 IRVLEKSYEMHK

-517 KSDSRLVVDIFNCD
+517 KSESRLVVDIFNCD

-545 LQAIVIDRDDYAKE
+545 LQAIVIDRDDDAKE

-584 NENYNINDKDA
+584 NENYNIKDKDA

-634 AHKQYRYVS
+634 VYKQYRYVS

-667 RKHMLTKLIDE
+667 RKHMLTKLMDE
-678 INEKKKSLEAA
+678 IKEKKKSLEAA

-697 EVIKSEK
+697 EELKSEK

-814 LEAKLERTVEDIAIS
+814 LEAKLERTEEDIAIS

-854 EALENENASIM
+854 EAIENENAGIM

-896 FDLQNEIKTCQEG
+896 FDLQNEIKTCQES

-936 KLLNDYFI
+936 KLSNDYFI
-944 NVENIDKDSL
+944 NVENIDKESL
-954 VKASSKDL
+954 VKASTKDL

>member
-18 TEILFTPGV
+18 TEIVFTPGV

-78 AQVSIVFSNDD
+78 AQVSIIFSNDD

-243 KFTADK
+243 KFTTDK
-249 DRLIDDLKLS
+249 ERLIDDLKLS
-259 EIRNKEVEESA
+259 EIKNKEVEESA

-277 KKYEALIDE
+277 KKYEALIDQ

-333 LESEEKIKTLSLVKK
+333 LESEEKIKTLSILKK
-348 SSEETLLNIA
+348 SSEETLLKIA

-383 LALDKE
+383 LELDKE

-414 EKKISDKENDL
+414 EKKISDKENEL
-425 NKQNDEFDKASEELK
+425 NKQNDEFDKANSNLND
-440 ELNKLFNEKEN
+440 LNKSFSEKEE

-480 TRVLEKSYEMHK
+480 IRVLEKSYEMHK

-517 KSDSRLVVDIFNCD
+517 KSESRLVVDIFNCD

-545 LQAIVIDRDDYAKE
+545 LQAIVIDRDDDAKE

-584 NENYNINDKDA
+584 NENYNIKDKDA

-634 AHKQYRYVS
+634 VHKQYRYVS

-667 RKHMLTKLIDE
+667 RKHMLTKLMDE

-697 EVIKSEK
+697 EELKNEK

-713 IIAINEKINA
+713 IIAINEKINS

-777 LEHEKT
+777 LEHEKK

-896 FDLQNEIKTCQEG
+896 FDLQNEIKNCQEG

-936 KLLNDYFI
+936 KLSNDYFI
-944 NVENIDKDSL
+944 NVENIDKESL

-1120 TAYLDRIKDET
+1120 TAYLDRIKEET

>member
-13 SFANK
+13 SFANR
-18 TEILFTPGV
+18 TEIVFTPGV

-119 ARMKDVRELFLDTG
+119 VRMKDVRELFLDTG

-249 DRLIDDLKLS
+249 ERLIDDLKLS
-259 EIRNKEVEESA
+259 EIKNKEVEESA

-306 INKEKLKSIEDKVL
+306 INKEKLRSIEDKVL

-348 SSEETLLNIA
+348 SSEETLLKIA

-383 LALDKE
+383 LELDKE
-389 LEALRLSIENKNNNK
+389 LEALRISIENKNNNK

-414 EKKISDKENDL
+414 EKKISDKENEL
-425 NKQNDEFDKASEELK
+425 NKQNDEFDKANNNLND
-440 ELNKLFNEKEN
+440 LNKTFSEKEE

-458 EITAKVDDLAKSK
+458 EITAKVDELAKSK

-480 TRVLEKSYEMHK
+480 IRVLEKSYEMHK

-517 KSDSRLVVDIFNCD
+517 KSESRLVVDIFNCD

-545 LQAIVIDRDDYAKE
+545 LQAIVIDRDVDAKE

-571 ATFYPLNRYTSRS
+571 ATFYPLNRYNSRS

-634 AHKQYRYVS
+634 VYKQYRYVS

-667 RKHMLTKLIDE
+667 RKHMLTKLMDE
-678 INEKKKSLEAA
+678 IKEKKKSLEAA

-697 EVIKSEK
+697 EELKNEK

-814 LEAKLERTVEDIAIS
+814 LEAKLERTEEDIAIS

-854 EALENENASIM
+854 EAIENENAGIM

-896 FDLQNEIKTCQEG
+896 FDLQNEIKTCQES

-936 KLLNDYFI
+936 KLSNDYFI

>member
-13 SFANK
+13 SFANR
-18 TEILFTPGV
+18 TEIVFTPGV

-78 AQVSIVFSNDD
+78 AQVSIIFSNDD

-112 FFINNKK
+112 FLINNKK
-119 ARMKDVRELFLDTG
+119 ARLKDVRELFLDTG

-173 KKEESLRKLDKTE
+173 KKEESLRKLEKTE

-259 EIRNKEVEESA
+259 EIKNKEVEDSA

-306 INKEKLKSIEDKVL
+306 INKEKLRSIEDKIL

-333 LESEEKIKTLSLVKK
+333 LESEEKIKTLSILKK
-348 SSEETLLNIA
+348 SSEETLLKIA

-404 TTQNEKLTDI
+404 ATQNEKLTDI
-414 EKKISDKENDL
+414 EKKISDKENEL
-425 NKQNDEFDKASEELK
+425 NKQNDEFDKANNNLND
-440 ELNKLFNEKEN
+440 LNKTFSEKVE

-458 EITAKVDDLAKSK
+458 EITAKVDDLVKSK

-480 TRVLEKSYEMHK
+480 IRVLEKSYEMHK

-517 KSDSRLVVDIFNCD
+517 KSDSRLVVDIFNCY

-545 LQAIVIDRDDYAKE
+545 LQAIVIDRDDDAKE

-571 ATFYPLNRYTSRS
+571 ATFYPLNRYNSRS

-634 AHKQYRYVS
+634 VYKQYRYVS

-667 RKHMLTKLIDE
+667 RKHMLTKLMDE
-678 INEKKKSLEAA
+678 IKEKEKALADAKKL
-689 KAALINKE
+689 LINNE
-697 EVIKSEK
+697 EEIKLEK
-704 TSYDKLNEE
+704 ISYDKLNEE
-713 IIAINEKINA
+713 IIAINEKINT

-746 TQREELTKSLEA
+746 TQREELMKSLEA

-763 AQGAKDLEELKSKK
+763 AQGTKGLEELKSKK

-814 LEAKLERTVEDIAIS
+814 LEAKLERTEEDIAIS

-836 QEIKDGLASDFKE
+836 QEIKDGLANDFKE

-854 EALENENASIM
+854 EALENENALIM

-876 EYIDKINQKTDEKEK
+876 EYIDRINQKTDEKEK

-936 KLLNDYFI
+936 KLSNDYFI
-944 NVENIDKDSL
+944 NVENIDKESL
-954 VKASSKDL
+954 VKASTKDL

>member
-18 TEILFTPGV
+18 TEIVFTPGV

-78 AQVSIVFSNDD
+78 AQVSIIFSNDD

-249 DRLIDDLKLS
+249 ERLIDDLKLS
-259 EIRNKEVEESA
+259 EIKNKEVEESS

-358 KDLEALKNENAS
+358 KELESLKNENAS

-389 LEALRLSIENKNNNK
+389 IEALRLSIENKNNNK
-404 TTQNEKLTDI
+404 ATQNEKLTDI
-414 EKKISDKENDL
+414 EKKISDKEDEL
-425 NKQNDEFDKASEELK
+425 NKQNDEFNKANSNLND
-440 ELNKLFNEKEN
+440 LNKAFGEKEE

-458 EITAKVDDLAKSK
+458 EITAKVDELAKSK

-480 TRVLEKSYEMHK
+480 IRVLEKSYEMHK

-517 KSDSRLVVDIFNCD
+517 KSESRLVVDIFNCD
-531 EKYSLAIESALQSN
+531 EKCSLAIESALQSN
-545 LQAIVIDRDDYAKE
+545 LQAIVIDRDDDAKE

-634 AHKQYRYVS
+634 VYKQYRYVS

-667 RKHMLTKLIDE
+667 RKHMLTKLMDE
-678 INEKKKSLEAA
+678 IKEKEKALADA
-689 KAALINKE
+689 KNLLINKE
-697 EVIKSEK
+697 EEIKSEK
-704 TSYDKLNEE
+704 TFYDKLNEE

-758 LEEEI
+758 LEEEL
-763 AQGAKDLEELKSKK
+763 AQGTKDLEELKSKK

-814 LEAKLERTVEDIAIS
+814 LEIKLEKTLEDIAFS
-829 QEYIAKS
+829 EEYIARS
-836 QEIKDGLASDFKE
+836 QEIKDGLASEFKE

-936 KLLNDYFI
+936 KLSNDYFI
-944 NVENIDKDSL
+944 NVENIDKESL
-954 VKASSKDL
+954 VKASTKDL

-996 YDDMQESKEDLLNII
+996 YDDMQESKDDLLNII

>member
-18 TEILFTPGV
+18 TEIVFTPGV

-78 AQVSIVFSNDD
+78 AQVSIIFSNDD

-259 EIRNKEVEESA
+259 EIKNKEVEESA
-270 APLQAEL
+270 APLQAAL

-348 SSEETLLNIA
+348 SSEETLLKIA

-404 TTQNEKLTDI
+404 ATQNEKLTDI
-414 EKKISDKENDL
+414 EKKISDKEDEL
-425 NKQNDEFDKASEELK
+425 NKQNDEFDKANSN
-440 ELNKLFNEKEN
+440 LNDLTKTFSEKEE
-451 LYKKAKD
+451 LYKKVKD
-458 EITAKVDDLAKSK
+458 DITAKVDDLAKSK
-471 DAYFALEND
+471 DSYFALEND
-480 TRVLEKSYEMHK
+480 IRVLEKSYEMHK

-517 KSDSRLVVDIFNCD
+517 KSESRLVVDIFNCD
-531 EKYSLAIESALQSN
+531 EKHSLAIESALQSN
-545 LQAIVIDRDDYAKE
+545 LQAIVIDRDDDAKE

-571 ATFYPLNRYTSRS
+571 ATFYPLNRYSSRS

-634 AHKQYRYVS
+634 VYKQYRYVS

-678 INEKKKSLEAA
+678 IKEKKKSLEAA

-713 IIAINEKINA
+713 IIAINEKINT

-746 TQREELTKSLEA
+746 TQREELTKLLEA
-758 LEEEI
+758 LEEEL

-814 LEAKLERTVEDIAIS
+814 LEAKLERTEEDIAIS

-936 KLLNDYFI
+936 KLSNDYFI
-944 NVENIDKDSL
+944 NVENIDKESL
-954 VKASSKDL
+954 VKASTKDL

>member
-18 TEILFTPGV
+18 TEIVFTPGV

-259 EIRNKEVEESA
+259 EIKNKEVEESA

-286 IKEQRNKDLRDFDIN
+286 IKEQRNKDLRDFDVN

-306 INKEKLKSIEDKVL
+306 INKEKLRSIEDKVL

-358 KDLEALKNENAS
+358 KELEALKNENAS

-404 TTQNEKLTDI
+404 ATQNEKLMDI
-414 EKKISDKENDL
+414 EKKISDKENEL
-425 NKQNDEFDKASEELK
+425 NKQNDEFDKANSNLND
-440 ELNKLFNEKEN
+440 LNKTFGEKEK

-458 EITAKVDDLAKSK
+458 EITAKVDELAKSK

-480 TRVLEKSYEMHK
+480 IRVLEKSYEMHK

-503 SVKEIAKAAKKNYF
+503 SVKEIANAAKKNYF
-517 KSDSRLVVDIFNCD
+517 KSESRLVVDIFNCD

-545 LQAIVIDRDDYAKE
+545 LQAIVIDRDDDAKE

-571 ATFYPLNRYTSRS
+571 ATFYPLNRYNSRS

-634 AHKQYRYVS
+634 VYKQYRYVS

-667 RKHMLTKLIDE
+667 RKHMLTKLMDE
-678 INEKKKSLEAA
+678 IKEKEKALADAKKL
-689 KAALINKE
+689 LINNE
-697 EVIKSEK
+697 EEIKLEK
-704 TSYDKLNEE
+704 ISYDKLNEE
-713 IIAINEKINA
+713 IIAINEKINT

-746 TQREELTKSLEA
+746 TQREELMKSLEA

-763 AQGAKDLEELKSKK
+763 AQGTKGLEELKSKK

-814 LEAKLERTVEDIAIS
+814 LEAKLERTEEDIAIS

-836 QEIKDGLASDFKE
+836 QEIKDGLANDFKE
-849 LSQNK
+849 LSKNK

-896 FDLQNEIKTCQEG
+896 FDLQNEIKTCQES

-936 KLLNDYFI
+936 KLSNDYFI
-944 NVENIDKDSL
+944 NVENIDKESL
-954 VKASSKDL
+954 VKASTKDL
-962 KELQEKIDAL
+962 KELQEKIDVL